1 MAALETAFAESPSEK
16 CYSFVLEEGVG
27 DMQVTHRT
35 SVLNL
40 ALLNTKLHP
49 KVLQFL
55 AVQAPNPHHSPR
67 VISLKRHL
75 HKTSQFFNAAT
86 RLRHAHQTQ
95 RPRARET
102 ARDCEYPGNCSL
114 CSRGLDA
121 HELQSVTHLQ
131 WGSGRFSVTILH

>member
-1 MAALETAFAESPSEK
+1 MAAFEAAFAESPSEK
-16 CYSFVLEEGVG
+16 CYTFALEE
-27 DMQVTHRT
+27 DAACMQVTHRT

-75 HKTSQFFNAAT
+75 HKTSQFLKAAT
-86 RLRHAHQTQ
+86 CLRHAHQAQ
-95 RPRARET
+95 CPRAREA